1 MLSDEASLVRRA
13 RQGDEEAF
21 QLLYRRHRT
30 PLFRFAW
37 RMTASVAAAE
47 DITQECFLA
56 LVRGS
61 AFDAERG
68 RLQTYLFGMARHL
81 VFRHL
86 RIDEREAGEV
96 EESADPM
103 DVLSELLAAERS
115 ELVRQAIEGLPAL
128 QREAIV
134 LFEYEELP
142 LEAIAAVVGAE
153 VGAVKARLSRA
164 RESLRKRLEPV
175 LFRDAGRSCS

>member
-1 MLSDEASLVRRA
+1 MLGDEASLVRQA
-13 RQGDEEAF
+13 RQGDEQAF
-21 QLLYRRHRT
+21 QRLYCRYHAA
-30 PLFRFAW
+30 LFRFAW
-37 RMTASVAAAE
+37 RMTTSVAAAE

-56 LVRGS
+56 LVRGIG
-61 AFDAERG
+61 FDAERG
-68 RLQTYLFGMARHL
+68 RLETYLFGMARHL

-86 RIDEREAGEV
+86 RTDAREAGEI
-96 EESADPM
+96 EESAGPADI
-103 DVLSELLAAERS
+103 LTELLAAERS

-175 LFRDAGRSCS
+175 LFRDAGRSCP